1 MKMILICIYSFVT
14 HTAANSGLES
24 IKCIYRPPIQFAN
37 LLSISLLYN
46 PVEALREVKCEG

>member
-1 MKMILICIYSFVT
+1 MKMILICIYSFAERF
-14 HTAANSGLES
+14 AANSGLES

-46 PVEALREVKCEG
+46 PVAALREVHCEE